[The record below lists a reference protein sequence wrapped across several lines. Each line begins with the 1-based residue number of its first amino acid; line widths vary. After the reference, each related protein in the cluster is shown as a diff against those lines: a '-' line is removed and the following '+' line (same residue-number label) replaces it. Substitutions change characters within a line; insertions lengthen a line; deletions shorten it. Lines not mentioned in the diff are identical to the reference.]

1 MALSGRQVL
10 RLMLA
15 QVCVHSAMTGTRLA
29 APLLA
34 LKQGYS
40 AAAVGVLLALFALSA
55 VFLALPA
62 GRLADRQG
70 LHLPLALAGR
80 DVLVVGTLDG
90 LPLALAVSAAM
101 LGAALAAAWP
111 VFAVLCASA
120 LLVGAA
126 ANAAQIALQRHIGR
140 LASDAAQRKLAFSW
154 IAIAPAAANFAGPLV
169 AGLLID
175 RAGPQA
181 GDLIGYR
188 WAFGVMAAMP
198 LLCWAMLRGTPRA
211 PVAPAATGDER
222 ASVWDLLG
230 NAAMRRLLL
239 VNWLQSMAWD
249 VHMFVLPL
257 LGHERGLSASVIGA
271 LQGAF
276 AVAAALVRMALPL
289 LARRLAEWQ
298 VIFGS
303 TLLAACALLAY
314 PWMPGPLGMGACS
327 MVLGVALGAVQ
338 PMVMSLLHE
347 VAPIDRQGEAMAL
360 RSLTMNASSFTM
372 PMLFGSIGAVI
383 GTGGLF
389 WLVAV
394 VLALGARSVPALGT
408 VAARPPG
415 Q

>member
-1 MALSGRQVL
+1 MTGRELL
-10 RLMLA
+10 RLVSA
-15 QVCVHSAMTGTRLA
+15 QICVHSAMTGTRLA

-70 LHLPLALAGR
+70 LH
-80 DVLVVGTLDG
+80 

-154 IAIAPAAANFAGPLV
+154 IAIAPAAANFAGPLI

-175 RAGPQA
+175 HAGPQP
-181 GDLIGYR
+181 GDVRAYR
-188 WAFGVMAAMP
+188 IAFAVLAALP
-198 LLCWAMLRGTPRA
+198 LACWWLLRRA
-211 PVAPAATGDER
+211 PEAPQAPSIEPRTSQ
-222 ASVWDLLG
+222 SVWDLLG
-230 NAAMRRLLL
+230 LPALRRLLL
-239 VNWLQSMAWD
+239 DNWLQSMAWD

-338 PMVMSLLHE
+338 PMVMSLLHD

-394 VLALGARSVPALGT
+394 VLAVGARSVPALGT
-408 VAARPPG
+408 VAARPPA

>member
-1 MALSGRQVL
+1 MTGRELL
-10 RLMLA
+10 RLMAA

-34 LKQGYS
+34 LKLGYS
-40 AAAVGVLLALFALSA
+40 AAAVGVLLALYALSA

-62 GRLADRQG
+62 GRLADRRG
-70 LHLPLALAGR
+70 LRLPM
-80 DVLVVGTLDG
+80 
-90 LPLALAVSAAM
+90 ALAVGGA
-101 LGAALAAAWP
+101 LVGAALPALWP
-111 VFAVLCASA
+111 QFWMLCASA

-140 LASDAAQRKLAFSW
+140 LASDAAERKLAFSW

-188 WAFGVMAAMP
+188 WAFGLMAALP
-198 LLCWAMLRGTPRA
+198 LLCWALLRGTPRA
-211 PVAPAATGDER
+211 PVVPAAAGEER

-230 NAAMRRLLL
+230 HAAMRRLLL

-298 VIFGS
+298 VIYAS

-347 VAPIDRQGEAMAL
+347 VAPIERQGEAMAL

-389 WLVAV
+389 WLVAL
-394 VLALGARSVPALGT
+394 VLALGARSVPALGG
-408 VAARPPG
+408 AARPPSA
-415 Q
+415 

>member
-70 LHLPLALAGR
+70 LHLPLALA
-80 DVLVVGTLDG
+80 
-90 LPLALAVSAAM
+90 VSAAM

-154 IAIAPAAANFAGPLV
+154 IAIAPAAANF
-169 AGLLID
+169 
-175 RAGPQA
+175 AGPQA

-303 TLLAACALLAY
+303 PLLAACALLAY

>member
-34 LKQGYS
+34 LKLGYS

-70 LHLPLALAGR
+70 LHLPLALA
-80 DVLVVGTLDG
+80 
-90 LPLALAVSAAM
+90 VSAAT

-120 LLVGAA
+120 LLLGAA
-126 ANAAQIALQRHIGR
+126 TNTAQIALQRHIGR

-181 GDLIGYR
+181 GELNGYR
-188 WAFGVMAAMP
+188 WAFGVMAVLP
-198 LLCWAMLRGTPRA
+198 LLCWVMLRGTPRA
-211 PVAPAATGDER
+211 PVAAAVAGDER

-338 PMVMSLLHE
+338 PMVMSLLHD

-389 WLVAV
+389 WLVAL

-408 VAARPPG
+408 VAARPPE